1 MKVLSNSH
9 FMKWEPRKELK
20 AGNIAL
26 TYLRNSKAEL
36 KTHPIRKNSKKSSS
50 AQSAKLGRGSSEEL
64 LSESEASSCSD
75 SSYVYNR

>member
-1 MKVLSNSH
+1 MLSNSH

-26 TYLRNSKAEL
+26 TYLRNSRAEL
-36 KTHPIRKNSKKSSS
+36 RTHPIRKPSKKSSS
-50 AQSAKLGRGSSEEL
+50 AQSGRLGRGSSQEL
-64 LSESEASSCSD
+64 LSESEASSSSD